1 MVGVVLCALVILI
14 AIGVLMIIGGVR
26 PGLLTMK
33 DLNTRSAEAFDQ
45 GQIVEGIATWTENLR
60 DTIAASAGLE
70 QAIFATEHFAPRAI
84 AEPVRRL
91 VAGLRYGTFEDALRR
106 FADDVAHPTCDF
118 VVAALITASVHQT
131 RDLAQLLTHLSEC
144 ARSECHLYMRI
155 WVSRARMRTAIR
167 IISGAVTTFVVGLLA
182 FNTAYLKPFLTIE
195 GIFVMTCIASAFAFA
210 LLSLHKLSNIR
221 VPARFLAGR
230 RVSES
235 V

>member
-26 PGLLTMK
+26 PGLLTIK

-70 QAIFATEHFAPRAI
+70 QAIFATENFAPRAI

-144 ARSECHLYMRI
+144 ARSECHLYLRI

-182 FNTAYLKPFLTIE
+182 FNTAYLKPFLTVE
-195 GIFVMTCIASAFAFA
+195 GIFVMACISSAFAFA

-230 RVSES
+230 RVGES

>member
-70 QAIFATEHFAPRAI
+70 QAIFATENFAPRAI

>member
-14 AIGVLMIIGGVR
+14 AIGVLMFIGGVR

-70 QAIFATEHFAPRAI
+70 QAIFATENFAPRAI

>member
-26 PGLLTMK
+26 PGLLTIK

-70 QAIFATEHFAPRAI
+70 QAIFATENFAPRAI

-182 FNTAYLKPFLTIE
+182 FNTAYLKPFLTVE
-195 GIFVMTCIASAFAFA
+195 GIFVMACISSAFAFA

-230 RVSES
+230 RVGES

>member
-1 MVGVVLCALVILI
+1 MVGIVLCALAIFI
-14 AIGVLMIIGGVR
+14 AIGVLTTISGISPRM
-26 PGLLTMK
+26 PKMK
-33 DLNTRSAEAFDQ
+33 NLSLRNREVSDQ
-45 GQIVEGIATWTENLR
+45 GEIVEAIATWTENLR

-70 QAIFATEHFAPRAI
+70 QAIFATEYFAPRAI

-118 VVAALITASVHQT
+118 VVAALVTASVHQT

-167 IISGAVTTFVVGLLA
+167 IISGAVITFVLGLLLL
-182 FNTAYLKPFLTIE
+182 NSAYLAPFMSVE
-195 GIFVMTCIASAFAFA
+195 GMIVMVCIVSAFVFA
-210 LLSLHKLSNIR
+210 LLSLHKMSNIR

-230 RVSES
+230 HMRELL
-235 V
+235 

>member
-1 MVGVVLCALVILI
+1 
-14 AIGVLMIIGGVR
+14 
-26 PGLLTMK
+26 
-33 DLNTRSAEAFDQ
+33 
-45 GQIVEGIATWTENLR
+45 LR

-70 QAIFATEHFAPRAI
+70 QAIFATENFAPRAI

-144 ARSECHLYMRI
+144 ARSECHLYLRI

-182 FNTAYLKPFLTIE
+182 FNTAYLKPFLTVE
-195 GIFVMTCIASAFAFA
+195 GIFILTCIASAFGFA

-230 RVSES
+230 HVSES

>member
-26 PGLLTMK
+26 PGLLTIK

-70 QAIFATEHFAPRAI
+70 QAIFATENFAPRAI

-182 FNTAYLKPFLTIE
+182 FNTAYLKPFLTVE
-195 GIFVMTCIASAFAFA
+195 GIFVMACISSAFAFA

-230 RVSES
+230 RVGEN

>member
-26 PGLLTMK
+26 PGLLKMK

-70 QAIFATEHFAPRAI
+70 QAIFATENFAPRAI

-182 FNTAYLKPFLTIE
+182 FNTAYLKPFLTVE

>member
-26 PGLLTMK
+26 PGLLTIK

-70 QAIFATEHFAPRAI
+70 QAIFATENFAPRAI

-144 ARSECHLYMRI
+144 SRSECHLYMRI

-182 FNTAYLKPFLTIE
+182 FNTAYLKPFLTVE
-195 GIFVMTCIASAFAFA
+195 GIFVMACISSAFAFA

-230 RVSES
+230 RVGES

>member
-26 PGLLTMK
+26 PGLLTIK

-70 QAIFATEHFAPRAI
+70 QAIFATENFAPRAI

-182 FNTAYLKPFLTIE
+182 FNTAYLKPFLTVE
-195 GIFVMTCIASAFAFA
+195 GIFVMTCISSAFAFA

>member
-1 MVGVVLCALVILI
+1 
-14 AIGVLMIIGGVR
+14 
-26 PGLLTMK
+26 MK
-33 DLNTRSAEAFDQ
+33 DLKTRSAEAFDQ

-70 QAIFATEHFAPRAI
+70 QAIFATENFAPRAI

-144 ARSECHLYMRI
+144 ARSECHLYLRI

-182 FNTAYLKPFLTIE
+182 FNTAYLKPFLTVE
-195 GIFVMTCIASAFAFA
+195 GIFILTCIASAFGFA

-230 RVSES
+230 RVGES
-235 V
+235 A

>member
-26 PGLLTMK
+26 PGLLTIK

-70 QAIFATEHFAPRAI
+70 QAIFATENFAPRAI

-182 FNTAYLKPFLTIE
+182 FNTAYLKPFLTVE
-195 GIFVMTCIASAFAFA
+195 GIFVMACISSAFAFA

-230 RVSES
+230 RVGES
-235 V
+235 A

>member
-26 PGLLTMK
+26 PGLLTIK

-70 QAIFATEHFAPRAI
+70 QAIFATENFAPRAI

-144 ARSECHLYMRI
+144 SRSECHLYMRI
-155 WVSRARMRTAIR
+155 WVSRARMRTAIH

-182 FNTAYLKPFLTIE
+182 FNTAYLKPFLTVE
-195 GIFVMTCIASAFAFA
+195 GIFVMACISSAFAFA

-230 RVSES
+230 RVGES
-235 V
+235 A

>member
-26 PGLLTMK
+26 PGLLKMK

-70 QAIFATEHFAPRAI
+70 QAIFATENFAPRAI

-182 FNTAYLKPFLTIE
+182 FNTAYLKPFLTVE
-195 GIFVMTCIASAFAFA
+195 GIFVMACISSAFAFA

-230 RVSES
+230 RVGES

>member
-1 MVGVVLCALVILI
+1 
-14 AIGVLMIIGGVR
+14 
-26 PGLLTMK
+26 MK
-33 DLNTRSAEAFDQ
+33 NLSLRNREVSDQ
-45 GQIVEGIATWTENLR
+45 GEIVEAIATWTENLR

-70 QAIFATEHFAPRAI
+70 QAIFATENFAPRAI
-84 AEPVRRL
+84 TEPVRRL

-118 VVAALITASVHQT
+118 VVAALVTASVHQT

-167 IISGAVTTFVVGLLA
+167 IISGAVITFVLGLLLL
-182 FNTAYLKPFLTIE
+182 NSAYLAPFMSVE
-195 GIFVMTCIASAFAFA
+195 GMLVMVCIVSAFVFA
-210 LLSLHKLSNIR
+210 LLSLHKMSNIR

-230 RVSES
+230 HMRELL
-235 V
+235 

>member
-26 PGLLTMK
+26 PGLLTIK

-70 QAIFATEHFAPRAI
+70 QAIFATENFAPRAI

-182 FNTAYLKPFLTIE
+182 FNTAYLKPFLTVE
-195 GIFVMTCIASAFAFA
+195 GIFILTCIASAFGFA

-230 RVSES
+230 RVGES
-235 V
+235 A

>member
-1 MVGVVLCALVILI
+1 MDGVVLCALAIFI
-14 AIGVLMIIGGVR
+14 AIG
-26 PGLLTMK
+26 LLTTISGISPRMPKMK
-33 DLNTRSAEAFDQ
+33 KPSVRNREVSDQ
-45 GQIVEGIATWTENLR
+45 GEIVEAIATWTENLR

-70 QAIFATEHFAPRAI
+70 QAIFATENFAPRAI

-118 VVAALITASVHQT
+118 VVAALVTASVHQT

-167 IISGAVTTFVVGLLA
+167 IISGAVITFILGLLLL
-182 FNTAYLKPFLTIE
+182 NSAYLTPFMSVE
-195 GIFVMTCIASAFAFA
+195 GMLVMVCIVSAFVFA
-210 LLSLHKLSNIR
+210 LLSLHKMSNIR

-230 RVSES
+230 HTRELL
-235 V
+235 

>member
-26 PGLLTMK
+26 PGLLKMK
-33 DLNTRSAEAFDQ
+33 DLNTRSSEAFDQ

-70 QAIFATEHFAPRAI
+70 QAIFATENFAPRAI

-182 FNTAYLKPFLTIE
+182 FNTAYLKPFLTVE

>member
-26 PGLLTMK
+26 PGLLKMK

-70 QAIFATEHFAPRAI
+70 QGIFATENFAPRAI

-144 ARSECHLYMRI
+144 ARSECHLYLRI
-155 WVSRARMRTAIR
+155 WVSRARMRAAIR

>member
-14 AIGVLMIIGGVR
+14 AIGVLMIIGDVR
-26 PGLLTMK
+26 PGLLTIK

-70 QAIFATEHFAPRAI
+70 QAIFATENFAPRAI

-182 FNTAYLKPFLTIE
+182 FNTAYLKPFLTVE
-195 GIFVMTCIASAFAFA
+195 GIFVMACISSAFAFA

-230 RVSES
+230 RVGEN

>member
-14 AIGVLMIIGGVR
+14 AIGVLMIIGDVR
-26 PGLLTMK
+26 PGLLTIK

-70 QAIFATEHFAPRAI
+70 QAIFATENFAPRAI

-182 FNTAYLKPFLTIE
+182 FNTAYLKPFLTVE
-195 GIFVMTCIASAFAFA
+195 GIFVMACISSAFAFA

-230 RVSES
+230 RVGES

>member
-26 PGLLTMK
+26 PGLLTIK

-70 QAIFATEHFAPRAI
+70 QAIFATENFAPRAI

-182 FNTAYLKPFLTIE
+182 FNTAYLKPFLTVE
-195 GIFVMTCIASAFAFA
+195 GIFILTCIASAFGFA

-230 RVSES
+230 RVGES

>member
-26 PGLLTMK
+26 PGLLTIK

-70 QAIFATEHFAPRAI
+70 QAIFATENFAPRAI

-182 FNTAYLKPFLTIE
+182 FNTAYLKPFLTVE
-195 GIFVMTCIASAFAFA
+195 GIFVMACISSAFAFA

-230 RVSES
+230 RVGENA
-235 V
+235 

>member
-26 PGLLTMK
+26 PGLLTIK

-70 QAIFATEHFAPRAI
+70 QAIFATENFAPRAI

-182 FNTAYLKPFLTIE
+182 FNTAYLKPFLTVE
-195 GIFVMTCIASAFAFA
+195 GIFVMACISSAFAFA

-230 RVSES
+230 RVGES
-235 V
+235 L

>member
-14 AIGVLMIIGGVR
+14 AIGVLMIIGDVR
-26 PGLLTMK
+26 PGLLTIK

-70 QAIFATEHFAPRAI
+70 QAIFATENFAPRAI

-182 FNTAYLKPFLTIE
+182 FNTAYLKPFLTVE
-195 GIFVMTCIASAFAFA
+195 GIFVMACISSAFAFA

-230 RVSES
+230 RVGES
-235 V
+235 A

>member
-26 PGLLTMK
+26 PGLLTIK

-70 QAIFATEHFAPRAI
+70 QAIFATENFAPRAI

-182 FNTAYLKPFLTIE
+182 FNTAYLKPFLTVE

>member
-26 PGLLTMK
+26 PGLLTIK

-70 QAIFATEHFAPRAI
+70 QAIFATENFAPRAI

-182 FNTAYLKPFLTIE
+182 FNTAYLKPFLTVE
-195 GIFVMTCIASAFAFA
+195 GIFILTCIASAFGFA

-230 RVSES
+230 HVSES